1 MDFIVR
7 LPNCKGKIVIMV
19 VVDRLSK
26 YALFIAH
33 PYTRVTVAQAFV
45 ESIFKLHGMS
55 SSIVSD
61 RDLVFISAFWREFFR
76 LQGSKLCMSYGYHL

>member
-33 PYTRVTVAQAFV
+33 PYTIVTVAQAFV

-61 RDLVFISAFWREFFR
+61 RDLVFISAFWREFFK